1 MSYPETVILAV
12 TTHGEI
18 PTFITADRMHAP
30 VTFELPEGM
39 TLKKVSAVAPGVC
52 NIMHT
57 IDADEYIQSIIDW
70 VKTLKPKELLT
81 EDIGSEVSSYLRE
94 EDYENEYIPISRQ
107 IQRFKR
113 KQNRKISL
121 ADEDDDVPGKEY
133 IQYLDNWNK
142 GYKKGDYY
150 NPVKRLR
157 SSTINPPKTRV
168 LNKIYA
174 RRNDSEQF
182 EGVWDFQII
191 ALNVVGYPDIMRE
204 IEGRSHKGSSS
215 VRLDEIV
222 KFLHDKG
229 VKNIILIDLSCS
241 SFDDEYNDMDDRTV
255 RLLQRELLSK
265 GLHGGKKKTRRVR
278 KTVKKTTT
286 KGKKTK
292 PQVKKTRRN
301 NK

>member
-18 PTFITADRMHAP
+18 LTFITADRMHAP

-39 TLKKVSAVAPGVC
+39 SLKKVSAVAPGVC

-57 IDADEYIQSIIDW
+57 MDADEYIQDIINW

-81 EDIGSEVSSYLRE
+81 EDIGSEVASYLRE
-94 EDYENEYIPISRQ
+94 EDYENEYIPISRK
-107 IQRFKR
+107 IHDNRR
-113 KQNRKISL
+113 KKNRKFTQN
-121 ADEDDDVPGKEY
+121 DEDEDEDEDKELVR
-133 IQYLDNWNK
+133 YLDNWNK
-142 GYKKGDYY
+142 NYKQGSYS
-150 NPVKRLR
+150 NPAKRLR

-174 RRNDSEQF
+174 RENSTEQF

-215 VRLDEIV
+215 VFLDEIV
-222 KFLHDKG
+222 NFLHDKG

-241 SFDDEYNDMDDRTV
+241 SFDDEYNEMDDRTV

-278 KTVKKTTT
+278 KTVKRTKT

-292 PQVKKTRRN
+292 VKKTRRN

>member
-57 IDADEYIQSIIDW
+57 IDADEYIQDIINW

-81 EDIGSEVSSYLRE
+81 EDIGSEVASYLKE
-94 EDYENEYIPISRQ
+94 EDYENEYIPISRK
-107 IQRFKR
+107 IQDNRR
-113 KQNRKISL
+113 KKNRNF
-121 ADEDDDVPGKEY
+121 AHEDDDEDDDKELVR
-133 IQYLDNWNK
+133 YLDNWNK
-142 GYKKGDYY
+142 NYKQGSYS
-150 NPVKRLR
+150 NPAKRLR
-157 SSTINPPKTRV
+157 SSTKNPPRTEV
-168 LNKIYA
+168 LNKFYA
-174 RRNDSEQF
+174 RKNDSELF
-182 EGVWDFQII
+182 RGVWDFQII

-215 VRLDEIV
+215 VFLDEIV
-222 KFLHDKG
+222 TFLHDKG

-241 SFDDEYNDMDDRTV
+241 SFDDEYNEMDDRTI

-265 GLHGGKKKTRRVR
+265 GLHGGKKKSRRLR
-278 KTVKKTTT
+278 KTVKRKITKT
-286 KGKKTK
+286 KGKKSRRY
-292 PQVKKTRRN
+292 KK
-301 NK
+301 

>member
-18 PTFITADRMHAP
+18 LTFITADRMHAP

-57 IDADEYIQSIIDW
+57 IDADEYIQDIINW

-81 EDIGSEVSSYLRE
+81 EDIGSEVASYLKE
-94 EDYENEYIPISRQ
+94 EDYENEYIPISRE
-107 IQRFKR
+107 IQDNRR
-113 KQNRKISL
+113 KKNRNF
-121 ADEDDDVPGKEY
+121 AHEDDDEDDDKELVR
-133 IQYLDNWNK
+133 YLDNWNK
-142 GYKKGDYY
+142 NYKQGSYS
-150 NPVKRLR
+150 NPAKRLR
-157 SSTINPPKTRV
+157 SSTKNPPRTEV

-182 EGVWDFQII
+182 RGVWDFQII

-215 VRLDEIV
+215 VFLDEIV
-222 KFLHDKG
+222 TFLHDKG

-241 SFDDEYNDMDDRTV
+241 SFDDEYNEMDDRTI

-265 GLHGGKKKTRRVR
+265 GLHGGKKKSRRLR
-278 KTVKKTTT
+278 KTVKRKRTKT
-286 KGKKTK
+286 KGKKSRRY
-292 PQVKKTRRN
+292 KK
-301 NK
+301 

>member
-57 IDADEYIQSIIDW
+57 MDADEYIQDIINW

-81 EDIGSEVSSYLRE
+81 EDIGSEVASYLRE

-121 ADEDDDVPGKEY
+121 ADDDDDVPGKEY

-142 GYKKGDYY
+142 GYKKGDYS
-150 NPVKRLR
+150 NPAKRLR

-215 VRLDEIV
+215 VFLDEIV
-222 KFLHDKG
+222 KFLHNKG

-241 SFDDEYNDMDDRTV
+241 SFDDEYDDMDDRTV

-278 KTVKKTTT
+278 KTVKKTKT

-292 PQVKKTRRN
+292 GKKTRRN

>member
-12 TTHGEI
+12 TTHGTI
-18 PTFITADRMHAP
+18 PTIITADRTRNAS
-30 VTFELPEGM
+30 TFELPEGM

-57 IDADEYIQSIIDW
+57 MDADEYIEDIINW
-70 VKTLKPKELLT
+70 AKTLKPRELLKP
-81 EDIGSEVSSYLRE
+81 EIGSEVASYLKE
-94 EDYENEYIPISRQ
+94 EDYENEYIPILKQ

-121 ADEDDDVPGKEY
+121 TREEDDVPGKEY

-142 GYKKGDYY
+142 GYKKGEYS

-157 SSTINPPKTRV
+157 SSIINPPKTRV

-174 RRNDSEQF
+174 RENSTEQF

-191 ALNVVGYPDIMRE
+191 ALNVLGYPDIMRE
-204 IEGRSHKGSSS
+204 MTGRSHKDSSM
-215 VRLDEIV
+215 LTLEEIV

-229 VKNIILIDLSCS
+229 VKNIIIIDLSCS
-241 SFDDEYNDMDDRTV
+241 SFDDQYDDIDDRTV
-255 RLLQRELLSK
+255 RILQRELLSK
-265 GLHGGKKKTRRVR
+265 GLHGGKKKIKKIRTNRRR
-278 KTVKKTTT
+278 KSKKS
-286 KGKKTK
+286 KGKKT
-292 PQVKKTRRN
+292 RRY
-301 NK
+301 KR

>member
-18 PTFITADRMHAP
+18 LTFITADRMHAP

-57 IDADEYIQSIIDW
+57 IDADEYIQDIINW

-81 EDIGSEVSSYLRE
+81 EDIGSEVASYLKE
-94 EDYENEYIPISRQ
+94 EDYENEYIPISRK
-107 IQRFKR
+107 IQDNRR
-113 KQNRKISL
+113 KKNRNF
-121 ADEDDDVPGKEY
+121 AHEDDDEDDDKELVR
-133 IQYLDNWNK
+133 YLDNWNK
-142 GYKKGDYY
+142 NYKQGSYS
-150 NPVKRLR
+150 NPAKRLR
-157 SSTINPPKTRV
+157 SSTKNPPRTEV

-182 EGVWDFQII
+182 RGVWDFQII

-215 VRLDEIV
+215 VFLDEIV
-222 KFLHDKG
+222 TFLHDKG

-241 SFDDEYNDMDDRTV
+241 SFDDEYNEMDDRTI

-265 GLHGGKKKTRRVR
+265 GLHGGKKKSRRLR
-278 KTVKKTTT
+278 KTVKRKRTKT
-286 KGKKTK
+286 KGKKSRRY
-292 PQVKKTRRN
+292 KK
-301 NK
+301 